1 MHTNSALT
9 NTIESRVLRIL
20 WVQVAVQAASHW
32 RCNFVIYIYIFIF
45 KFLVYVVCKGASLI
59 SVLEI
64 CFDLLLRWSIAK
76 FLNSAVH
83 KKVICSC

>member
-1 MHTNSALT
+1 M
-9 NTIESRVLRIL
+9 
-20 WVQVAVQAASHW
+20 QVAVQAASHW
-32 RCNFVIYIYIFIF
+32 RCNFVIYIYIYIYF
-45 KFLVYVVCKGASLI
+45 KFLVYVVCTGASLI

-76 FLNSAVH
+76 FLNSTVH